1 MTIVDESVIDQ
12 CRKEVESVVDQHDLD
27 QVKSKYLGNKSVVK
41 EAFKRISSL
50 EPEARL
56 RASAAVNAI
65 KKELGQII
73 FSRKEQLILL
83 QTQKALEKDK
93 VDTTLSA
100 DLWQGGVLHPL
111 SKTMS
116 EIKGLLYK
124 LGFDIAFGPEAETFY
139 YNFTALNTPRYHP
152 AVTSQDTLYID
163 HPDQED
169 LLLRSHTSCVQIR
182 MLENHKPPLRIFS
195 PGRVFRADTPDA
207 THSPCF
213 MQCEG
218 LLVDKKV
225 TLSDLVAI
233 LRYVLEGFFGQ
244 SLKLRFRP
252 SYFPFT
258 EPSLECDI
266 WFKNNWL
273 EVLGCGMVHPNVLK
287 NVGIDSSE
295 YRGFAFGLGIDR
307 LTMLRYQIEDIRCLY
322 EGDQAF
328 LQQGS
333 DAC

>member
-1 MTIVDESVIDQ
+1 MSVVDESIIQQ
-12 CRKEVESVVDQHDLD
+12 CALDLESISDQHGLD
-27 QVKSKYLGNKSVVK
+27 QVKAKYLGGKSSVR
-41 EAFKRISSL
+41 EAFKKIAGLDVES
-50 EPEARL
+50 
-56 RASAAVNAI
+56 RAKLSAQINTI
-65 KKELGQII
+65 KKSLSELI
-73 FSRKEQLILL
+73 FAKKAAILEEEMRAALAKES
-83 QTQKALEKDK
+83 
-93 VDTTLSA
+93 VDTTLDA
-100 DLWQGGVLHPL
+100 DFCRQGALHPL
-111 SKTMS
+111 TKTLDDLKRLLSK
-116 EIKGLLYK
+116 I
-124 LGFDIAFGPEAETFY
+124 GFDIAMGPEVERFY

-163 HPDQED
+163 EDQ
-169 LLLRSHTSCVQIR
+169 LLRSHTSCVQIR

-218 LLVDKKV
+218 LVVDD
-225 TLSDLVAI
+225 TASLSDLVDT
-233 LRYVLEGFFGQ
+233 LKMVLEGFFEQ

-266 WFKNNWL
+266 WFKDRWL

-287 NVGIDSSE
+287 NVGIDPTQ

-307 LTMLRYQIEDIRCLY
+307 LTMLRYQIDDIRALY
-322 EGDQAF
+322 DGDQAF
-328 LQQGS
+328 LRQDDQL
-333 DAC
+333 C